1 LFFLI
6 ADQMLQKMINMEK
19 NNDHKVV
26 CFGEVLWDILP
37 SGAVPGGAPMN
48 VAYHLHKQQKNPAL
62 ITSIGIDEKGEQLVK
77 IFSDYGICTDFFQV
91 DYEHETGKVFAEPNE
106 HNEVVYDIVKPVAWD
121 YIKWED
127 DFENLVS
134 NANYFVFGSLAS
146 RNNVSKKTLF
156 QLLEY
161 AENKVLDINLRA
173 PHFNRRI
180 VEELLSKAD
189 FLKLNL
195 AELEL
200 ITGWFSKHTS
210 IEDRVRSITDK
221 FKIQNMVVTMGG
233 DGAVLY
239 YNGNE
244 YVQKGYKVDVV
255 DTVGSGDAFLA
266 GLLARLLDNASPV
279 NALEFASGLGAF
291 IAMQKGACPVY
302 NVDEIYN
309 LLKTGVVQ

>member
-1 LFFLI
+1 
-6 ADQMLQKMINMEK
+6 MLQKMINMEK

-266 GLLARLLDNASPV
+266 GLLARLLDNVSPV

>member
-1 LFFLI
+1 
-6 ADQMLQKMINMEK
+6 MEK
-19 NNDHKVV
+19 NSDHKVV

-180 VEELLSKAD
+180 VEELMSKAD

-244 YVQKGYKVDVV
+244 YVQKGYRVDVV

-291 IAMQKGACPVY
+291 IATQKGACPVY

>member
-1 LFFLI
+1 
-6 ADQMLQKMINMEK
+6 MLQKMINMEN

-106 HNEVVYDIVKPVAWD
+106 HNEVVYEIVKPVAWD

-210 IEDRVRSITDK
+210 IEDRMRSITDK

-266 GLLARLLDNASPV
+266 GLLARLLDNVSPV

>member
-1 LFFLI
+1 M
-6 ADQMLQKMINMEK
+6 ADQILQKMINMEK

-62 ITSIGIDEKGEQLVK
+62 ITSIGIDEKGEHLVK

-91 DYEHETGKVFAEPNE
+91 DYEHETGKVFAQPNE

-180 VEELLSKAD
+180 VEELMSKAD

>member
-1 LFFLI
+1 
-6 ADQMLQKMINMEK
+6 MLQKMINMEK

-37 SGAVPGGAPMN
+37 TGAVPGGAPMN

-91 DYEHETGKVFAEPNE
+91 DYEHETGQVFAQPNE
-106 HNEVVYDIVKPVAWD
+106 NNEVVYDIVKPVAWD

-134 NANYFVFGSLAS
+134 NANYFVFGTLAS
-146 RNNVSKKTLF
+146 RNHVSKKTLF

-189 FLKLNL
+189 FLKLNI

-233 DGAVLY
+233 DGAVMY
-239 YNGNE
+239 YNSNK
-244 YVQKGYKVDVV
+244 YMQKGYKVDVV

-266 GLLARLLDNASPV
+266 GLLARLLEKASPV

>member
-1 LFFLI
+1 
-6 ADQMLQKMINMEK
+6 MLQKMINMEN

-106 HNEVVYDIVKPVAWD
+106 HNEVVYEIVKPVAWD

>member
-1 LFFLI
+1 
-6 ADQMLQKMINMEK
+6 MLQKMINMEK

>member
-1 LFFLI
+1 
-6 ADQMLQKMINMEK
+6 MEK

-48 VAYHLHKQQKNPAL
+48 VAYHLHKQQKNPAV
-62 ITSIGIDEKGEQLVK
+62 ITSIGIDEKGEELIK
-77 IFSDYGICTDFFQV
+77 IFSEYGVCTDFFQV

-106 HNEVVYDIVKPVAWD
+106 NNEVVYEIVKPVAWD

-127 DFENLVS
+127 DHEALVS
-134 NANYFVFGSLAS
+134 NASYFVFGSLAA
-146 RNNVSKKTLF
+146 RNQESKTTLLR
-156 QLLEY
+156 LLE
-161 AENKVLDINLRA
+161 AAKTKVLDINLRA
-173 PHFNRRI
+173 PHYNRRI
-180 VEELLSKAD
+180 VEELLAKAD
-189 FLKLNL
+189 FLKLNI

-233 DGAVLY
+233 DGAMMY
-239 YNGNE
+239 YNGKE
-244 YVQKGYKVDVV
+244 YLHKGYKVEVV

-266 GLLARLLDNASPV
+266 GLIAKLLDNDSPV
-279 NALEFASGLGAF
+279 DALEFASGLGAF
-291 IAMQKGACPVY
+291 IATQKGACPEY

-309 LLKTGVVQ
+309 LLKAGVVQ

>member
-1 LFFLI
+1 
-6 ADQMLQKMINMEK
+6 MEK

-48 VAYHLHKQQKNPAL
+48 VAYHLHKQQKNPAV
-62 ITSIGIDEKGEQLVK
+62 ITSIGIDEKGEALIK
-77 IFSDYGICTDFFQV
+77 IFSEYGVCTDFFQV

-106 HNEVVYDIVKPVAWD
+106 HNEVVYEIVKPVAWD

-127 DFENLVS
+127 DFEVLVS
-134 NANYFVFGSLAS
+134 NAVFFVFGSLAA
-146 RNNVSKKTLF
+146 RNHVSKKTLL
-156 QLLEY
+156 QILES
-161 AENKVLDINLRA
+161 ANTKVLDINLRA

-189 FLKLNL
+189 FLKLNI

-210 IEDRVRSITDK
+210 IEDRVKSISDK
-221 FKIQNMVVTMGG
+221 FKIQNIVVTMGG

-239 YNGNE
+239 YNGKE
-244 YVQKGYKVDVV
+244 YIHKGYKVEVV

-266 GLLARLLDNASPV
+266 GLIAKLLGNASPV
-279 NALEFASGLGAF
+279 EALEFASGLGAF
-291 IAMQKGACPVY
+291 IATQKGACPKY
-302 NVDEIYN
+302 EVDEIYN
-309 LLKTGVVQ
+309 LLNRSCSIK

>member
-1 LFFLI
+1 
-6 ADQMLQKMINMEK
+6 ME
-19 NNDHKVV
+19 NNSDHKVV

-180 VEELLSKAD
+180 VEELMSKAD

-244 YVQKGYKVDVV
+244 YVQKGYRVDVV

-291 IAMQKGACPVY
+291 IATQKGACPVY